1 MPYVRQIVAE
11 KANIINHN
19 KKIYGS
25 FAEIGAGQEVVNYFF
40 KAGRAS
46 GTVAKS
52 MSAYDMIFSDLI
64 YGKAGRYVCEKR
76 LSQMLNHE
84 YSLLENRLKKTRGKN
99 TCFFAFADT
108 VAVSTLKKDH
118 MSSHHG
124 WMGVRFQSKPLK
136 KYDEILLHVNLKDR
150 TRLQQYEV
158 LGVLGVNLIYSA
170 FYEKKT
176 ASALVS
182 SLVDNFE
189 KNRIEIDL
197 IKCQGP
203 SFSKLHTTQLN
214 LELMK
219 QGLTPIV
226 VLNPTAQSPLDVFYE
241 KPMVLHTST
250 ISPIKKPKA
259 LSFQL
264 TRQLQPSIKNQIVHN
279 TNYWY
284 ELKKALR
291 QYTSKE
297 LHFCLSENE
306 FKKFISEKTYPDHTL
321 IQVMGKFFDKKT
333 KLYVKKPRSSKK
345 SSFVQWLE
353 KEGKVQWV

>member
-1 MPYVRQIVAE
+1 MPYVQQIVAE

-46 GTVAKS
+46 STVAKS
-52 MSAYDMIFSDLI
+52 MSAYDMVFSDLI

-84 YSLLENRLKKTRGKN
+84 YSLLENRLKKTKGKN

-108 VAVSTLKKDH
+108 VAVSTLKKDYIT
-118 MSSHHG
+118 SHHG

-176 ASALVS
+176 TSALIS

-203 SFSKLHTTQLN
+203 SFSKLQTTRLN
-214 LELMK
+214 LELLK

-226 VLNPTAQSPLDVFYE
+226 VLNPTAQAPLDVFYE
-241 KPMVLHTST
+241 KSLILHTSKN
-250 ISPIKKPKA
+250 SPIKKPKA

-264 TRQLQPSIKNQIVHN
+264 TRQLQSTSKNAIIHN
-279 TNYWY
+279 TRYWY

-297 LHFCLSENE
+297 LHFYLSENE
-306 FKKFISEKTYPDHTL
+306 FKQFISEKTYPDHTL

-333 KLYVKKPRSSKK
+333 KLYVKKSKAFK
-345 SSFVQWLE
+345 KPSIVHWLE
-353 KEGKVQWV
+353 KEGKIQWV